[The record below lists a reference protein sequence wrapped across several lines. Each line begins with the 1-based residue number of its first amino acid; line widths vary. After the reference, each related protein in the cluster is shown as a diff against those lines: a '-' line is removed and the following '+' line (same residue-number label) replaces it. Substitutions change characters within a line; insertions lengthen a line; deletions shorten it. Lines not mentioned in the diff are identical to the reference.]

1 LNRPASIDPGVRTRN
16 VLSAAL
22 ALGILLASSTAR
34 SDFTVTG
41 TRLQERVNGVL
52 SLMQYNLA
60 PEITA
65 SSLSISG
72 GDAGTTGLSMGAVGG
87 GFTWSKSFPLY
98 LEGNLAYTRYDPT
111 FIATNGTETRPIPVK
126 WNSLSGTVGIGWDF
140 PMAKELVLRP
150 IANFTLGHVE
160 SDLSI
165 AGRLIEG
172 ETGREIDFL
181 RNGHLNAVGY
191 GGSVMLDYEH
201 YREEYE
207 IDVETR
213 LTNIWLESYGGT
225 SEAVEGSAL
234 AENVGVWARWR
245 APTGLRALDRPVRY
259 VTEFAY
265 SYYFGP
271 NGDMLGFN
279 HLTSLGLGLELDT
292 RAFDRIVTRWRLIAR
307 YRFGQNVTGWSFG
320 LGMSF

>member
-1 LNRPASIDPGVRTRN
+1 V
-16 VLSAAL
+16 AL
-22 ALGILLASSTAR
+22 AFGVLFAPSTAR
-34 SDFTVTG
+34 SEFTVTG
-41 TRLQERVNGVL
+41 TRLQERVNGAL

-72 GDAGTTGLSMGAVGG
+72 GDAGTTGLSMAAVGG

-111 FIATNGTETRPIPVK
+111 FIISDGTEQRQIPVK
-126 WNSLSGTVGIGWDF
+126 WNSLAGTVGIGWDF
-140 PMAKELVLRP
+140 PIARELTLRP
-150 IANFTLGHVE
+150 MANFTLGYLT
-160 SDLSI
+160 SDLTI
-165 AGRLIEG
+165 AGRILEG
-172 ETGREIDFL
+172 ETGKDLEFL
-181 RNGHLNAVGY
+181 RKGHLNAVGY
-191 GGSVMLDYEH
+191 GGSLMLDYEH
-201 YREEYE
+201 YRENYE

-213 LTNIWLESYGGT
+213 LTNIWLESYGNT
-225 SEAVEGSAL
+225 SEAVQGSAL
-234 AENVGVWARWR
+234 AQTLGVWARWR

-292 RAFDRIVTRWRLIAR
+292 RAFDRIVTRWRLMAR
-307 YRFGQNVTGWSFG
+307 YRFGENVTE
-320 LGMSF
+320 

>member
-1 LNRPASIDPGVRTRN
+1 
-16 VLSAAL
+16 
-22 ALGILLASSTAR
+22 
-34 SDFTVTG
+34 VTG

-72 GDAGTTGLSMGAVGG
+72 GDAENTGVLMAAVGG
-87 GFTWSKSFPLY
+87 GFTWSMSFPLY

-111 FIATNGTETRPIPVK
+111 FIASNGTEQREIPVK
-126 WNSLSGTVGIGWDF
+126 WNSLAGTVGIGWDF
-140 PMAKELVLRP
+140 PLARELTLRP
-150 IANFTLGHVE
+150 MANFSLGRVT
-160 SDLSI
+160 SDLVI

-172 ETGREIDFL
+172 ETGREIEFL
-181 RNGHLNAVGY
+181 DNGHLDAVGY
-191 GGSVMLDYEH
+191 GGSLMLDYEH
-201 YREEYE
+201 YREMYE
-207 IDVETR
+207 VDVEAR
-213 LTNIWLESYGGT
+213 LTNIRLESFGGT
-225 SEAVEGSAL
+225 SEAVEGSVL
-234 AENVGVWARWR
+234 AQTLGVWARWR

-259 VTEFAY
+259 VTEVAY

-279 HLTSLGLGLELDT
+279 HLTSLGVGLELDT
-292 RAFDRIVTRWRLIAR
+292 EALDRIVTRWRLMAR
-307 YRFGQNVTGWSFG
+307 YRFGQNVTGWGLS

>member
-140 PMAKELVLRP
+140 PMARELTLRP
-150 IANFTLGHVE
+150 MANFTLGRVT
-160 SDLSI
+160 SDLEI

-279 HLTSLGLGLELDT
+279 HLTSLGFGLELDT

>member
-1 LNRPASIDPGVRTRN
+1 MNPSASTDPGVWTRN
-16 VLSAAL
+16 ALAAAL
-22 ALGILLASSTAR
+22 ALGVLFASATAR
-34 SDFTVTG
+34 GEFTVTG
-41 TRLQERVNGVL
+41 KKLQESVDGAL

-72 GDAGTTGLSMGAVGG
+72 GEAGTTGLSMAAVGG

-98 LEGNLAYTRYDPT
+98 LEGNLGYTRWDPT
-111 FIATNGTETRPIPVK
+111 FVASDGTEERQIPVK
-126 WNSLSGTVGIGWDF
+126 WNSWAGTVGIGWDF
-140 PMAKELVLRP
+140 PIARELTLRP
-150 IANFTLGHVE
+150 MGNFTLGYLT
-160 SDLSI
+160 SDLNV
-165 AGRLIEG
+165 AGRVIEG
-172 ETGREIDFL
+172 ETGKDLEFL
-181 RNGHLNAVGY
+181 RNGHINAVGY

-201 YREEYE
+201 YRDAYE

-213 LTNIWLESYGGT
+213 LTNIWLESYGNT
-225 SEAVEGSAL
+225 SEAVKGSAL
-234 AENVGVWARWR
+234 AQTFGVWARWR
-245 APTGLRALDRPVRY
+245 APSGLRALDRPVRY

-279 HLTSLGLGLELDT
+279 HLTSVGLGLELDT
-292 RAFDRIVTRWRLIAR
+292 TAFDRIVTRWRLMAR
-307 YRFGQNVTGWSFG
+307 YRFGENVTGWSVG

>member
-1 LNRPASIDPGVRTRN
+1 M
-16 VLSAAL
+16 
-22 ALGILLASSTAR
+22 
-34 SDFTVTG
+34 TG
-41 TRLQERVNGVL
+41 TRLQERVDGAL

-72 GDAGTTGLSMGAVGG
+72 GDAEDTGLMMAAVGG

-98 LEGNLAYTRYDPT
+98 LEGNLAYTRWDPT
-111 FIATNGTETRPIPVK
+111 FIASNGTEQREIPVK
-126 WNSLSGTVGIGWDF
+126 WNSLAGTVGIGWDF
-140 PMAKELVLRP
+140 PIAKELILRP
-150 IANFTLGHVE
+150 VANFTLGYLT
-160 SDLSI
+160 SDLSV
-165 AGRLIEG
+165 AGRIIEG
-172 ETGREIDFL
+172 ETGREVEFL
-181 RNGHLNAVGY
+181 RHGHLNAVGY
-191 GGSVMLDYEH
+191 GGSLILDYEH
-201 YREEYE
+201 YREAYE

-225 SEAVEGSAL
+225 SEAVKGSVL
-234 AENVGVWARWR
+234 AQTMGVWARWR

-279 HLTSLGLGLELDT
+279 HLTSLGVGLELDT
-292 RAFDRIVTRWRLIAR
+292 RALDRIVTRWRLMAR
-307 YRFGQNVTGWSFG
+307 YRFGQNITGWGLS

>member
-1 LNRPASIDPGVRTRN
+1 MLFAP
-16 VLSAAL
+16 
-22 ALGILLASSTAR
+22 STAR
-34 SDFTVTG
+34 SEFTVTG
-41 TRLQERVNGVL
+41 TRLQERVNGAL

-72 GDAGTTGLSMGAVGG
+72 GDAGTTGLSMAAVGG

-111 FIATNGTETRPIPVK
+111 FVASDGAEEREIPVK
-126 WNSLSGTVGIGWDF
+126 WNSLAGTVGIGWDF
-140 PMAKELVLRP
+140 PIARELTLRP
-150 IANFTLGHVE
+150 MANFTLGYLT
-160 SDLSI
+160 SDLTI
-165 AGRLIEG
+165 AGRILEG
-172 ETGREIDFL
+172 ETGKDLEFL
-181 RNGHLNAVGY
+181 RKGHLNAVGY
-191 GGSVMLDYEH
+191 GGSLMLDYEH
-201 YREEYE
+201 YRENYE

-213 LTNIWLESYGGT
+213 LTNIWLESYGNT
-225 SEAVEGSAL
+225 SEAVQGSAL
-234 AENVGVWARWR
+234 AQTLGVWARWR

-292 RAFDRIVTRWRLIAR
+292 RAFDRIVTRWRLMAR
-307 YRFGQNVTGWSFG
+307 YRFGENVTGWSVG

>member
-1 LNRPASIDPGVRTRN
+1 M
-16 VLSAAL
+16 
-22 ALGILLASSTAR
+22 
-34 SDFTVTG
+34 TG
-41 TRLQERVNGVL
+41 TRIQERVNGAL

-72 GDAGTTGLSMGAVGG
+72 GDAGTTGLSMAAVGG

-111 FIATNGTETRPIPVK
+111 FIISDGTEQRQLPVK
-126 WNSLSGTVGIGWDF
+126 WNSLAATVGIGWDF
-140 PMAKELVLRP
+140 PIARELTLRP
-150 IANFTLGHVE
+150 MANFSLGRVT
-160 SDLSI
+160 SDLVI

-172 ETGREIDFL
+172 ETGREFEFL
-181 RNGHLNAVGY
+181 DNGHIDAVGY
-191 GGSVMLDYEH
+191 GGSLMLDYEH
-201 YREEYE
+201 YREMYE
-207 IDVETR
+207 VDVEAR
-213 LTNIWLESYGGT
+213 LTNIRLESFGGT
-225 SEAVEGSAL
+225 SEAVEGSVL
-234 AENVGVWARWR
+234 AQTLGVWARWR

-259 VTEFAY
+259 VNEFAY

-279 HLTSLGLGLELDT
+279 HLTSLGAGIELDT
-292 RAFDRIVTRWRLIAR
+292 GALDRIVTRWRLMAR
-307 YRFGQNVTGWSFG
+307 YRFGQNVTGWGLS

>member
-1 LNRPASIDPGVRTRN
+1 M
-16 VLSAAL
+16 
-22 ALGILLASSTAR
+22 
-34 SDFTVTG
+34 TG
-41 TRLQERVNGVL
+41 TRLQERVDGAL

-72 GDAGTTGLSMGAVGG
+72 GDAGTTGLFMAAVGG

-98 LEGNLAYTRYDPT
+98 LEGNLAYTRWDPT
-111 FIATNGTETRPIPVK
+111 FIASDGTEERQIPVK
-126 WNSLSGTVGIGWDF
+126 WNSLAGTVGIGWDF
-140 PMAKELVLRP
+140 PIAKELVLRP
-150 IANFTLGHVE
+150 VANFTLGYLT
-160 SDLSI
+160 SDLTV
-165 AGRLIEG
+165 AGRVIEG
-172 ETGREIDFL
+172 ETGREVEFL
-181 RNGHLNAVGY
+181 RKGHLNAVGY
-191 GGSVMLDYEH
+191 GGSLLLDYEH
-201 YREEYE
+201 YRETYE

-213 LTNIWLESYGGT
+213 LTNIRLESYGNT
-225 SEAVEGSAL
+225 SEAVKGSAL
-234 AENVGVWARWR
+234 AQSVGVWARWR

-279 HLTSLGLGLELDT
+279 HLTSLGVGLELDT
-292 RAFDRIVTRWRLIAR
+292 RALDRIVTRWRLMAR
-307 YRFGQNVTGWSFG
+307 YRFGQNVTGWSVG

>member
-1 LNRPASIDPGVRTRN
+1 MNPSASIDPGVWTRN
-16 VLSAAL
+16 ALAAAL
-22 ALGILLASSTAR
+22 ALGMLFASSTAR
-34 SDFTVTG
+34 SEFTVTG
-41 TRLQERVNGVL
+41 TRLQERVDGAL

-72 GDAGTTGLSMGAVGG
+72 GDAGTTGLSMAAVGG

-111 FIATNGTETRPIPVK
+111 FVASDGAEEREIPVK
-126 WNSLSGTVGIGWDF
+126 WNSLAGTVGIGWDF
-140 PMAKELVLRP
+140 PIARELTLRP
-150 IANFTLGHVE
+150 MANFTLGYLT
-160 SDLSI
+160 SDLTI
-165 AGRLIEG
+165 AGRILEG
-172 ETGREIDFL
+172 ETGKDLEFL
-181 RNGHLNAVGY
+181 RKGHINAVGY
-191 GGSVMLDYEH
+191 GGSLMLDYEH
-201 YREEYE
+201 YRENYE

-213 LTNIWLESYGGT
+213 LTNIWLESYGNT
-225 SEAVEGSAL
+225 SEAVQGSAL
-234 AENVGVWARWR
+234 AQTLGVWARWR

-292 RAFDRIVTRWRLIAR
+292 RAFDRIVTRWRLMAR
-307 YRFGQNVTGWSFG
+307 YRFGENVTGWSVG

>member
-1 LNRPASIDPGVRTRN
+1 V
-16 VLSAAL
+16 AL
-22 ALGILLASSTAR
+22 AFGVLFAPSTAR
-34 SDFTVTG
+34 SEFTVTG
-41 TRLQERVNGVL
+41 TRLQERVNGAL

-72 GDAGTTGLSMGAVGG
+72 GDAGTTGLSMAAVGG

-111 FIATNGTETRPIPVK
+111 FVISDGTEQRQLPVK
-126 WNSLSGTVGIGWDF
+126 WNSLAGTVGIGWDF
-140 PMAKELVLRP
+140 PLARELTLRP
-150 IANFTLGHVE
+150 MANFSLGRVT
-160 SDLSI
+160 SDLVI

-172 ETGREIDFL
+172 ETGREIEFL
-181 RNGHLNAVGY
+181 DNGHLDAVGY
-191 GGSVMLDYEH
+191 GGSLMLDYEH
-201 YREEYE
+201 YREMYE
-207 IDVETR
+207 VDVEAR
-213 LTNIWLESYGGT
+213 LTNIRLESFGGT
-225 SEAVEGSAL
+225 SEAVEGSVL
-234 AENVGVWARWR
+234 AQTAGVWARWR

-259 VTEFAY
+259 VNEFAY

-279 HLTSLGLGLELDT
+279 HLTSLGAGIELDT
-292 RAFDRIVTRWRLIAR
+292 GALDRIVTRWRLMAR
-307 YRFGQNVTGWSFG
+307 YRFGENVTGWSVG

>member
-1 LNRPASIDPGVRTRN
+1 M
-16 VLSAAL
+16 
-22 ALGILLASSTAR
+22 
-34 SDFTVTG
+34 TG
-41 TRLQERVNGVL
+41 TRLQERVDGAL

-72 GDAGTTGLSMGAVGG
+72 GDAGTTGLFMAAVGG

-98 LEGNLAYTRYDPT
+98 LEGNLAYTRWDPT
-111 FIATNGTETRPIPVK
+111 FVASDGTEEREIPVK
-126 WNSLSGTVGIGWDF
+126 WNSLAGTVGIGWDF
-140 PMAKELVLRP
+140 PIARELTLRP
-150 IANFTLGHVE
+150 MANFTLGYLT
-160 SDLSI
+160 SDLTV
-165 AGRLIEG
+165 ATRVIEG
-172 ETGREIDFL
+172 ETGREMDFL
-181 RNGHLNAVGY
+181 RHGHLNAVGY
-191 GGSVMLDYEH
+191 GGSLMLDYEH
-201 YREEYE
+201 YRENYE

-213 LTNIWLESYGGT
+213 LTNIWLESYGNT
-225 SEAVEGSAL
+225 SEAVQGSAL
-234 AENVGVWARWR
+234 AQTLGVWARWR

-292 RAFDRIVTRWRLIAR
+292 RAFDRIVTRWRLMGR
-307 YRFGQNVTGWSFG
+307 YRFGQNVTGWAFS

>member
-1 LNRPASIDPGVRTRN
+1 MNPSASIDPGVWTRN
-16 VLSAAL
+16 ALAAAL
-22 ALGILLASSTAR
+22 ALGMLFASSTAR
-34 SDFTVTG
+34 SEFTVTG
-41 TRLQERVNGVL
+41 TRLQERVNGAL

-72 GDAGTTGLSMGAVGG
+72 GDAGTTGLSMAAVGG

-111 FIATNGTETRPIPVK
+111 FVASDGTEEREIPVK
-126 WNSLSGTVGIGWDF
+126 WNSLAGTVGIGWDF
-140 PMAKELVLRP
+140 PIARELTLRP
-150 IANFTLGHVE
+150 MANFTLGYLT
-160 SDLSI
+160 SDLTI
-165 AGRLIEG
+165 AGRILEG
-172 ETGREIDFL
+172 ETGKDLEFL
-181 RNGHLNAVGY
+181 RKGHLNAVGY
-191 GGSVMLDYEH
+191 GGSLMLDYEH
-201 YREEYE
+201 YRENYE

-213 LTNIWLESYGGT
+213 LTNIWLESYGNT
-225 SEAVEGSAL
+225 SEAVQGSAL
-234 AENVGVWARWR
+234 AQTLGVWARWR

-292 RAFDRIVTRWRLIAR
+292 RAFDRIVTRWRLMAR
-307 YRFGQNVTGWSFG
+307 YRFGENVTGWSFG

>member
-1 LNRPASIDPGVRTRN
+1 V
-16 VLSAAL
+16 AL
-22 ALGILLASSTAR
+22 AFGVLFAPSTAR
-34 SDFTVTG
+34 SEFTVTG
-41 TRLQERVNGVL
+41 TRLQERVNGAL

-72 GDAGTTGLSMGAVGG
+72 GDAGTTGLSMAAVGG

-111 FIATNGTETRPIPVK
+111 FVISDGTEQRQLPVK
-126 WNSLSGTVGIGWDF
+126 WNSLAGTVGIGWDF
-140 PMAKELVLRP
+140 PLARELTLRP
-150 IANFTLGHVE
+150 MANFSLGRVT
-160 SDLSI
+160 SDLVI

-172 ETGREIDFL
+172 ETGREIEFL
-181 RNGHLNAVGY
+181 DNGHLDAVGY
-191 GGSVMLDYEH
+191 GGSLMLDYEH
-201 YREEYE
+201 YREMYE
-207 IDVETR
+207 VDVEAR
-213 LTNIWLESYGGT
+213 LTNIRLESFGGT
-225 SEAVEGSAL
+225 SEAVEGSVL
-234 AENVGVWARWR
+234 AQTAGVWARWR

-259 VTEFAY
+259 VNEFAY

-279 HLTSLGLGLELDT
+279 HLTSLGAGIELDT
-292 RAFDRIVTRWRLIAR
+292 EALDRIVTRWRLLAR
-307 YRFGQNVTGWSFG
+307 YRFGENVTGWSVG

>member
-1 LNRPASIDPGVRTRN
+1 MNPSGSFDPRGWTRN
-16 VLSAAL
+16 ALAAAL
-22 ALGILLASSTAR
+22 ALGLLFAASPAS
-34 SDFTVTG
+34 SDFTVDSAK
-41 TRLQERVNGVL
+41 LQERVNAAL
-52 SLMQYNLA
+52 ALMQYNLA

-65 SSLSISG
+65 SSLSISS
-72 GDAGTTGLSMGAVGG
+72 GDAGKTGLSMAAVGG

-98 LEGNLAYTRYDPT
+98 LEGNLAFTRFDPT
-111 FIATNGTETRPIPVK
+111 FIATSGTESRQIPVK
-126 WNSLSGTVGIGWDF
+126 WNSVAGTVGIGWDF
-140 PMAKELVLRP
+140 PIARELTLRP
-150 IANFTLGHVE
+150 MANFSLGRVT
-160 SDLSI
+160 SDLRI

-181 RNGHLNAVGY
+181 DNGHLNAVGY

-201 YREEYE
+201 YREAYE

-213 LTNIWLESYGGT
+213 LTNIWLESYGNT
-225 SEAVEGSAL
+225 SEAVKGSVL
-234 AENVGVWARWR
+234 AETLGVWARWR
-245 APTGLRALDRPVRY
+245 APSGLRALDRPVRY

-292 RAFDRIVTRWRLIAR
+292 TAFDRIVTRWRLMAR
-307 YRFGQNVTGWSFG
+307 YRFGENVTGWSVG

>member
-1 LNRPASIDPGVRTRN
+1 
-16 VLSAAL
+16 
-22 ALGILLASSTAR
+22 
-34 SDFTVTG
+34 VTG
-41 TRLQERVNGVL
+41 TRIQERVNGAL

-72 GDAGTTGLSMGAVGG
+72 GDAGTTGLSMAAVGG

-111 FIATNGTETRPIPVK
+111 FIISDGTEQRQLPVK
-126 WNSLSGTVGIGWDF
+126 WNSLAATVGIGWDF
-140 PMAKELVLRP
+140 PIARELTLRP
-150 IANFTLGHVE
+150 MANFSLGRVT
-160 SDLSI
+160 SDLVI

-172 ETGREIDFL
+172 ETGREFEFL
-181 RNGHLNAVGY
+181 DNGHIDAVGY
-191 GGSVMLDYEH
+191 GGSLMLDYER
-201 YREEYE
+201 YREMYE
-207 IDVETR
+207 VDVEAR
-213 LTNIWLESYGGT
+213 LTNIWLESFGGA
-225 SEAVEGSAL
+225 SDAVEGLVL
-234 AENVGVWARWR
+234 AQTLGVWARWR

-279 HLTSLGLGLELDT
+279 HLTSLGAGIELDT
-292 RAFDRIVTRWRLIAR
+292 EALDRIVTRWRLMAR
-307 YRFGQNVTGWSFG
+307 YRFGQNVTGWGLS

>member
-1 LNRPASIDPGVRTRN
+1 M
-16 VLSAAL
+16 
-22 ALGILLASSTAR
+22 
-34 SDFTVTG
+34 TG

-72 GDAGTTGLSMGAVGG
+72 GDAENTGVLMAAVGG
-87 GFTWSKSFPLY
+87 GFTWSMSFPLY

-111 FIATNGTETRPIPVK
+111 FIASNGTEQREIPVK
-126 WNSLSGTVGIGWDF
+126 WNSLAGTVGIGWDF
-140 PMAKELVLRP
+140 PLARELTLRP
-150 IANFTLGHVE
+150 MANFSLGRVT
-160 SDLSI
+160 SDLVI

-172 ETGREIDFL
+172 ETGREIEFL
-181 RNGHLNAVGY
+181 DNGHLDAVGY
-191 GGSVMLDYEH
+191 GGSLMLDYEH
-201 YREEYE
+201 YREMYE
-207 IDVETR
+207 VDVEAR
-213 LTNIWLESYGGT
+213 LTNIRLESFGGT
-225 SEAVEGSAL
+225 SEAVEGSVL
-234 AENVGVWARWR
+234 AQTLGVWARWR

-259 VTEFAY
+259 VTEVAY

-279 HLTSLGLGLELDT
+279 HLTSLGVGLELDT
-292 RAFDRIVTRWRLIAR
+292 EALDRIVTRWRLMAR
-307 YRFGQNVTGWSFG
+307 YRFGQNVTGWGLS

>member
-1 LNRPASIDPGVRTRN
+1 LAV
-16 VLSAAL
+16 AL
-22 ALGILLASSTAR
+22 ALGVLFAPSTAR
-34 SDFTVTG
+34 REVTVTG
-41 TRLQERVNGVL
+41 TRIQERVNGAL

-65 SSLSISG
+65 SSLSFSG
-72 GDAGTTGLSMGAVGG
+72 GDAENTGLSMAAVGG

-111 FIATNGTETRPIPVK
+111 FVASDGTEEREIPVK
-126 WNSLSGTVGIGWDF
+126 WNSLAGTVGIGWDF
-140 PMAKELVLRP
+140 PIARELTLRP
-150 IANFTLGHVE
+150 MANFTLGYLT
-160 SDLSI
+160 SDLTI
-165 AGRLIEG
+165 AGRILEG
-172 ETGREIDFL
+172 ETGKDLEFL
-181 RNGHLNAVGY
+181 RKGHLNAVGY
-191 GGSVMLDYEH
+191 GGSLMLDYEH
-201 YREEYE
+201 YRENYE

-213 LTNIWLESYGGT
+213 LTNIWLESYGNT
-225 SEAVEGSAL
+225 SEAVQGSAL
-234 AENVGVWARWR
+234 AQTLGVWARWR

-279 HLTSLGLGLELDT
+279 HFTSLGLGLELDT
-292 RAFDRIVTRWRLIAR
+292 RAFDRIVTRWRLLAR
-307 YRFGQNVTGWSFG
+307 YRFGENVTGWSVG

>member
-1 LNRPASIDPGVRTRN
+1 M
-16 VLSAAL
+16 
-22 ALGILLASSTAR
+22 
-34 SDFTVTG
+34 TG
-41 TRLQERVNGVL
+41 TRLQEGVNAAL

-72 GDAGTTGLSMGAVGG
+72 GDAGTTGLSMAAVGG

-111 FIATNGTETRPIPVK
+111 FVISDGTAQRQLPVK
-126 WNSLSGTVGIGWDF
+126 WNSLAGTVGIGWDF
-140 PMAKELVLRP
+140 PLARELTLRP
-150 IANFTLGHVE
+150 MANFSLGRVT
-160 SDLSI
+160 SDLVI
-165 AGRLIEG
+165 AGRIIEG
-172 ETGREIDFL
+172 ETGREIEFL
-181 RNGHLNAVGY
+181 DNGHLDAVGY
-191 GGSVMLDYEH
+191 GGSLMLDYEH
-201 YREEYE
+201 YREMYE
-207 IDVETR
+207 IDVEAR
-213 LTNIWLESYGGT
+213 LTNIWLESFGGT
-225 SEAVEGSAL
+225 SEAVEGSVL
-234 AENVGVWARWR
+234 AQTLGVWARWR

-279 HLTSLGLGLELDT
+279 HLTSLGAGIELDT
-292 RAFDRIVTRWRLIAR
+292 EALDRIVTRWRLLAR
-307 YRFGQNVTGWSFG
+307 YRFGENVTGWSFG

>member
-1 LNRPASIDPGVRTRN
+1 MNPSASIDPGVWTRN
-16 VLSAAL
+16 ALAAAL
-22 ALGILLASSTAR
+22 ALGMLFASSTAR
-34 SDFTVTG
+34 SEFTVTG
-41 TRLQERVNGVL
+41 TRLQERVNGAL

-72 GDAGTTGLSMGAVGG
+72 GDAGTTGLSMAAVGG

-111 FIATNGTETRPIPVK
+111 FIISDGTEQRQIPVK
-126 WNSLSGTVGIGWDF
+126 WNSLAGTVGIGWDF
-140 PMAKELVLRP
+140 PIARELTLRP
-150 IANFTLGHVE
+150 MANFTLGYLT
-160 SDLSI
+160 SDLTI
-165 AGRLIEG
+165 AGRILEG
-172 ETGREIDFL
+172 ETGKDLEFL
-181 RNGHLNAVGY
+181 RKGHLNAVGY
-191 GGSVMLDYEH
+191 GGSLMLDYEH
-201 YREEYE
+201 YRENYE

-213 LTNIWLESYGGT
+213 LTNIWLESYGNT
-225 SEAVEGSAL
+225 SEAVQGSAL
-234 AENVGVWARWR
+234 AQTLGVWARWR

-265 SYYFGP
+265 SYYFWP

-292 RAFDRIVTRWRLIAR
+292 RAFDRIVTRWRLMAR
-307 YRFGQNVTGWSFG
+307 YRFGENVTGWSFG

>member
-1 LNRPASIDPGVRTRN
+1 V
-16 VLSAAL
+16 AL
-22 ALGILLASSTAR
+22 ALGVLFAPSTTR
-34 SDFTVTG
+34 SEFTVTG
-41 TRLQERVNGVL
+41 TRIQERVNGAL

-72 GDAGTTGLSMGAVGG
+72 GDAGTTGLSMAAVGG

-111 FIATNGTETRPIPVK
+111 FIISDGTEQRQLPVK
-126 WNSLSGTVGIGWDF
+126 WNSLAATVGIGWDF
-140 PMAKELVLRP
+140 PIARELTLRP
-150 IANFTLGHVE
+150 MANFSLGRVT
-160 SDLSI
+160 SDLVI

-172 ETGREIDFL
+172 ETGREFEFL
-181 RNGHLNAVGY
+181 DNGHIDAVGY
-191 GGSVMLDYEH
+191 GGSLMLDYER
-201 YREEYE
+201 YREMYE
-207 IDVETR
+207 VDVEAR
-213 LTNIWLESYGGT
+213 LTNIWLESFGGA
-225 SEAVEGSAL
+225 SDAVEGLVL
-234 AENVGVWARWR
+234 AQTLGVWARWR

-279 HLTSLGLGLELDT
+279 HLTSLGAGIELDT
-292 RAFDRIVTRWRLIAR
+292 EALDRIVTRWRLLAR
-307 YRFGQNVTGWSFG
+307 YRFGENVTGWSVG

>member
-1 LNRPASIDPGVRTRN
+1 LAV
-16 VLSAAL
+16 AL
-22 ALGILLASSTAR
+22 ALGVLFAPSTAR
-34 SDFTVTG
+34 SEFTVTG
-41 TRLQERVNGVL
+41 TRLQERVNGAL

-72 GDAGTTGLSMGAVGG
+72 GDAGTTGLSMAAVGG

-111 FIATNGTETRPIPVK
+111 FVASDGAEEREIPVK
-126 WNSLSGTVGIGWDF
+126 WNSLAGTVGIGWDF
-140 PMAKELVLRP
+140 PIARELTLRP
-150 IANFTLGHVE
+150 MANFTLGYLT
-160 SDLSI
+160 SDLTI
-165 AGRLIEG
+165 AGRILEG
-172 ETGREIDFL
+172 ETGKDLEFL
-181 RNGHLNAVGY
+181 RKGHLNAVGY
-191 GGSVMLDYEH
+191 GGSLMLDYEH
-201 YREEYE
+201 YRENYE

-213 LTNIWLESYGGT
+213 LTNIWLESYGNT
-225 SEAVEGSAL
+225 SEAVQGSAL
-234 AENVGVWARWR
+234 AQTLGVWARWR

-292 RAFDRIVTRWRLIAR
+292 RAFDRIVTRWRLMAR
-307 YRFGQNVTGWSFG
+307 YRFGQNVTGWSVG